1 MKKIYEVKV
10 ATCDCEGRHNGNETE
25 YVATENIE
33 AVVEAKKAEI
43 EATNYWWMDYCEGND
58 KRPRVTAKELTIRE
72 A

>member
-10 ATCDCEGRHNGNETE
+10 ATCDCEGRYNGNETE

-43 EATNYWWMDYCEGND
+43 ETIGHWWMGYCEGDD
-58 KRPRVTAKELTIRE
+58 KRPRVMAKELTIRE